1 MGMGYSYK
9 CKKCGHEYSVFLG
22 VGMMYPQVYRQKLD
36 EIAEGAYG
44 KEWMIL
50 FHKTPY
56 AAINAEKIIY
66 ICSSCSR
73 WETATVQQTLRSTH
87 LMILKAFRK
96 KSMG

>member
-9 CKKCGHEYSVFLG
+9 CKKCGCEYSVFPG

-36 EIAEGAYG
+36 EIGEGAYG

-56 AAINAEKIIY
+56 EAIDGEGII
-66 ICSSCSR
+66 
-73 WETATVQQTLRSTH
+73 
-87 LMILKAFRK
+87 
-96 KSMG
+96 

>member
-44 KEWMIL
+44 KE
-50 FHKTPY
+50 
-56 AAINAEKIIY
+56 
-66 ICSSCSR
+66 
-73 WETATVQQTLRSTH
+73 
-87 LMILKAFRK
+87 
-96 KSMG
+96 